1 MKTKKKIILP
11 KIKSKPKYTIEL
23 DEDQMYS
30 LGGWL
35 KENAVPLATTVAG
48 AAMTATG
55 VGAGAGIPMMVSGGA
70 GLLGNALAD
79 DPETTDY
86 SDELRMPRTVG
97 KENMTPNVMSF
108 GKGGK
113 MKTVMNEWDRGQLN
127 IGKSNKKVP
136 HTKKGQK
143 QAIAIA
149 LSYKNKKGL
158 GGELSDPVKNTN
170 AITTVTKANW
180 RPLTDLEFIQSTGI
194 DRNEFYK
201 TTPEE
206 RVKFVPNDM
215 FKAMKG
221 KKGSTAN
228 QGGMQYFQNVP
239 MDMGTDV
246 TNNGKVVLQNP
257 GLAYIKNNY
266 PNHPV
271 YAIGGNMMIPDQFGG
286 EGEQQMGNEELMQLE
301 GPKHEQGGIQF
312 TPDAELEGG
321 ESVYKDVVNSDQI
334 KITKEI
340 ANQYGLPKS
349 AINKTPA
356 EYSNLIEKNYKG
368 REVDPFAQTSKE
380 MELNNLA
387 KMSTELA
394 ELYKQNTQQDQVS
407 QMRYGGKLKYG
418 IGGYDDPKMNYDNPN
433 GPSYINQVLMNMMNR
448 QKTRLDP
455 MLNQYG
461 VDTKNTEDY
470 FDDSG
475 RHMRRFKQPNNNTNI
490 EPFTIYNKGPIRLPE
505 ISNNNK
511 NTSNNVVSNLQ
522 TNYKLPDLS
531 YNAPDDYMNVQSDFG
546 SLINNKQSNVK
557 FSNSLDDP
565 NSSLFNPTKSKEN
578 SISGLKSSSTNN
590 TGNTLNSIL
599 GAVPMAI
606 NAYQS
611 ARTAKEGYD
620 KVKLA
625 RMHTE
630 PFNPEFIDPS
640 YQLQQVGDT
649 FATANESMDQQSRT
663 DYLRRRIQSA
673 TEESKVK
680 SGILGQVAGVNTQM
694 LNQAKQYNIQNQS
707 NVDRT
712 NIEVGL
718 QEENINAANKGTWQ
732 TSRDY
737 QLNNLGSMIGEYA
750 RDRRLTNANEDYNDR
765 MFSTMEDMFPGQTV
779 DRIGKWSNTGEGIT
793 PIVNSPYINTYNRNN
808 DPHTYN
814 PSNYIYGEETE
825 LGPGISNYPN
835 WVTRNT
841 VGNRRTNLYTY

>member
-70 GLLGNALAD
+70 GLLGNALTD
-79 DPETTDY
+79 DPETIDY
-86 SDELRMPRTVG
+86 SNELRMPRTVG

-108 GKGGK
+108 RNGGK

-158 GGELSDPVKNTN
+158 GGELSDPIKNTN

-180 RPLTDLEFIQSTGI
+180 RPLTDLEFIQSAGI

-239 MDMGTDV
+239 IDMGTDI
-246 TNNGKVVLQNP
+246 TSNGKVVLQNP

-266 PNHPV
+266 PTHPV
-271 YAIGGNMMIPDQFGG
+271 YAIGGNMMVPDQFGG
-286 EGEQQMGNEELMQLE
+286 ESEQQMGNEKLMQLE

-394 ELYKQNTQQDQVS
+394 EIYKQNTQQDVN

-448 QKTRLDP
+448 QKARLDP
-455 MLNQYG
+455 MLNKYG

-470 FDDSG
+470 FNDQG
-475 RHMRRFKQPNNNTNI
+475 VHMRRFKQPTNNTNI
-490 EPFTIYNKGPIRLPE
+490 EPFTIYNKGPLRLPNINQNTNNNQLIPIPE
-505 ISNNNK
+505 NISNASPTDAWMDFKKRDTQLSKVKLPSFNVTDNSSNTLLPQDK
-511 NTSNNVVSNLQ
+511 NSLPKGNTSGLLSDTNWGNV
-522 TNYKLPDLS
+522 TNTALGL
-531 YNAPDDYMNVQSDFG
+531 AP
-546 SLINNKQSNVK
+546 L
-557 FSNSLDDP
+557 
-565 NSSLFNPTKSKEN
+565 
-578 SISGLKSSSTNN
+578 
-590 TGNTLNSIL
+590 
-599 GAVPMAI
+599 AI
-606 NAYQS
+606 GAYQT

-625 RMHTE
+625 RMHAD
-630 PFNPEFIDPS
+630 PYNPEFIDPS
-640 YQLQQVGDT
+640 YQLDQVGDT

-663 DYLRRRIQSA
+663 DYLRRRIQLA

-707 NVDRT
+707 NADRT

-718 QEENINAANKGTWQ
+718 QEENINAANKGAWQ

-737 QLNNLGSMIGEYA
+737 QLNNLGNMIGEYA
-750 RDRRLTNANEDYNDR
+750 RDRRLTNANEYYNDR

-779 DRIGKWSNTGEGIT
+779 DRTGKWSNTGEGIT
-793 PIVNSPYINTYNRNN
+793 PIINSPYINTYNRNN

-814 PSNYIYGEETE
+814 PSNYIYGEEIE

-841 VGNRRTNLYTY
+841 VGNRRTNLYTH